1 MINNGIDIGIELN
14 KVIFEIEIIVRIII
28 KTKIFSEIEVDLN

>member
-1 MINNGIDIGIELN
+1 MINNGIDIGIELI
-14 KVIFEIEIIVRIII
+14 KVIFEIEIIIRIII